1 MGAKAFSAL
10 RRLGV
15 AECTIGVK
23 ALAFTSGAKASIAA
37 IGAKAFSASRH
48 LGVAKRTVGTK
59 FKAFAFTIGAKASI
73 ASIGAKAF
81 SASRRLGVLEC
92 TEAFVVE
99 LIVAA
104 VDVVEVVVVCA
115 AASQEPVSAAPRPRR
130 LVQAV

>member
-37 IGAKAFSASRH
+37 
-48 LGVAKRTVGTK
+48 
-59 FKAFAFTIGAKASI
+59 
-73 ASIGAKAF
+73 IGAKAF